1 MRDGVL
7 IFLLA
12 FGVSLAVCALMAW
25 IGPRDAPDGGRK
37 TQVRAVPSG
46 GGLGIATGH
55 LTALSASMLAAER
68 LLADGHWLT
77 GTSGQLLIVLTLISL
92 SVLLLGFVDDVRPL
106 PSKAKLVILMGICS
120 LAAVLGWLLLAA
132 AFDWV
137 PSLGIGAVPLLL
149 GGVLWLFVVTNA
161 TNFMDG
167 SNGLAL
173 GSTAIML
180 GGLGVL
186 FAPVAGLVPAILAF
200 LVFNLMGRL
209 YAGDAG
215 ALYVGFWVAS
225 LSLMG
230 AFIGHYSIWI
240 PPLLLLPFLTDIIL
254 TIIWRARRGGN
265 VMQAHREHAYQL
277 FRRAGWG
284 HLQVAVLWWA
294 MTLVCTIL
302 AVWSAR
308 QETVVQLA
316 SFAAALTVSI
326 ALWIWQRRAYWPRVS
341 EPVSAP
347 G

>member
-1 MRDGVL
+1 MNGGL
-7 IFLLA
+7 MIGLLA
-12 FGVSLAVCALMAW
+12 FGMSLAVCALMVW
-25 IGPRDAPDGGRK
+25 LGPRDAPDGGRK

-46 GGLGIATGH
+46 GGLGIAAGH
-55 LTALSASMLAAER
+55 LAALFVSLPAAER
-68 LLADGHWLT
+68 LIADGHWLT
-77 GTSGQLLIVLTLISL
+77 GASSQLLIVLALISL

-106 PSKAKLVILMGICS
+106 PSWAKLFALMGICG
-120 LAAVLGWLLLAA
+120 LAAGLGWLLLAD

-137 PSLGIGAVPLLL
+137 PRLGLSSVPLVL
-149 GGVLWLFVVTNA
+149 GGMLWLFVVTNA

-167 SNGLAL
+167 SNGLAI

-180 GGLGVL
+180 GGLGAL
-186 FAPVAGLVPAILAF
+186 FAPITGLVPAILAF

-215 ALYVGFWVAS
+215 ALYAGFWVAA

-284 HLQVAVLWWA
+284 HIQVAVLWWA
-294 MTLVCTIL
+294 MALACAAL
-302 AVWSAR
+302 AVWAAR
-308 QETVVQLA
+308 QDTLVQFSAFASALA
-316 SFAAALTVSI
+316 VSI
-326 ALWIWQRRAYWPRVS
+326 VLWIWQRRAYWPRVS
-341 EPVSAP
+341 DPVSAP